1 MSILTVEKLSHSFA
15 GRQIFEDV
23 SFRLL
28 KGEHVGI
35 VGANGEG
42 KSTFMNILTRK
53 LEPEQGKI
61 LWSKN
66 VKVGYLD
73 QHTVLEAGTTIRD
86 TLKLAYKDLFEI
98 EESITND
105 YMRMGDLSD
114 NEMNALLEDIGNRQD
129 YIDQH
134 DFYLIDSKIEEVSTA
149 LGVAD
154 YGLDT
159 SVDNLSG
166 GQRSKVLLAKLLLE
180 KPDILLLDEPTNYL
194 DAEHID
200 WLKTYLNN
208 YENAFILVSHDIP
221 FLNSVINVIYHVEAP
236 YLTRYAGNY
245 DEFERVYEIKKR
257 QLEAAYKRQQAEI
270 EKMEDFI
277 ARNKAR
283 VATRGMANS
292 RKKQL
297 DKIDRIELKKEKP
310 KPEFHFLYGRT
321 PSKWVFEAEELKI
334 GYTEALSKPM
344 TIHLEKGKKI
354 AICGANGLGKSTLLK
369 SLLGIIDPIEGN
381 VSTGD
386 NLQIGYFEQEVKA
399 PQKSC
404 IDELWD
410 SFPAWTQ
417 YEVRAALAR
426 CGLTTEQ
433 LESQV
438 FVLSGGEQAKLR
450 LCKLMNRES
459 NVLVLDEPTNHLD
472 PDAKD
477 ELKKALMEYKGTVL
491 LVCHEPEFYEGLVDE
506 VWDMKKYSL
515 KIA

>member
-15 GRQIFEDV
+15 GRVIFEDV

-28 KGEHVGI
+28 KGEHVGL

-42 KSTFMNILTRK
+42 KSTFMNILTRH
-53 LEPEQGKI
+53 LEPESGKVV
-61 LWSKN
+61 WSKN

-73 QHTVLEAGTTIRD
+73 QHTKLKEGSTVRD
-86 TLKLAYKDLFEI
+86 TLKMAFDDLFEI
-98 EESITND
+98 EKSIEED
-105 YMRMGDLSD
+105 YMRMGDLPED
-114 NEMNALLEDIGNRQD
+114 EMNTLLEDVGMRQEYLD
-129 YIDQH
+129 HH
-134 DFYLIDSKIEEVSTA
+134 DFYLIDSKIEEVSNA

-200 WLKTYLNN
+200 WLKNYLLN
-208 YENAFILVSHDIP
+208 YDNAFILVSHDIP
-221 FLNSVINVIYHVEAP
+221 FLNSVVNVIYHVEAP
-236 YLTRYAGNY
+236 LLTRYAGDYN
-245 DEFERVYEIKKR
+245 EFERVYAIKKK
-257 QLEAAYKRQQAEI
+257 QLEAAYERQQAEI

-292 RKKQL
+292 RKKRL
-297 DKIDRIELKKEKP
+297 DKMERIELKREKP
-310 KPEFHFLYGRT
+310 KPEFHFQYGKT
-321 PSKWVFEAEELKI
+321 PSKWIFETENLEI
-334 GYTEALSKPM
+334 GYTETLSKPM

-354 AICGANGLGKSTLLK
+354 AIVGANGLGKSTLLK
-369 SLLGIIDPIEGN
+369 SLLGIIDPIEGK

-404 IDELWD
+404 IEAIWDE
-410 SFPAWTQ
+410 FPSWTQ
-417 YEVRAALAR
+417 YEVRSALAK
-426 CGLTTEQ
+426 CGLTTDQ
-433 LESQV
+433 IESQV

-450 LCKLMNRES
+450 LCTLMNRDS

-472 PDAKD
+472 VDAKD
-477 ELKKALMEYKGTVL
+477 ELKRSLIEYPGTLL
-491 LVCHEPEFYEGLVDE
+491 LVCHEREFYEDFVDE
-506 VWDMKKYSL
+506 VWDMKEYSL
-515 KIA
+515 KV